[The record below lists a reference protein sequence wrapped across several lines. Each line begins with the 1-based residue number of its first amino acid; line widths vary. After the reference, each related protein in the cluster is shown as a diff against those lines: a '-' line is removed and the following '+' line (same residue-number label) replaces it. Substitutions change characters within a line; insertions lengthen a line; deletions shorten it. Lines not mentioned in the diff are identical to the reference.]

1 MVAFLLTHLWQSTL
15 IGLAAGALAH
25 ACRRNA
31 AAVRYWIWFAASLK
45 FLVPLALLQQLG
57 DSVGRSLPAP
67 LPVDAELVESATTLF
82 VPSMSHSVVASHDL
96 FSQLAIVAAC
106 VWALGA
112 ALLCLRWF
120 LQWRSVRSL
129 LACTPPT
136 LMDGAP
142 APLRITSASLTTGV
156 FGIFRPVVIMPRTL
170 LQTLDA
176 SQLRTV
182 LAHEGCHIRRGD
194 NLTAAIHRCIE
205 ALFWFHPLV
214 WWIGAN
220 LLRERETACDEAVI
234 EEGHEQRAYAESIL
248 TACRL
253 TVVGRCGPVAAST
266 GGDLRQRLSSI
277 LSEQRVRPITSK
289 RFAVLFSLA
298 TLVCFAPLA
307 AGVTTGALREASDA
321 GPITFDVISLKQ
333 AESRWW
339 YSTRFEPES
348 GRLVLKNFSLL
359 QLIASAYPC
368 SIVNDETNL
377 IARERYDIEVRWRGA
392 TDMSERNLYRALLKQ
407 ILQNNSNVEVHVTD
421 LH

>member
-15 IGLAAGALAH
+15 IALAAGALAH

-67 LPVDAELVESATTLF
+67 LPLDAELVESATTLF
-82 VPSMSHSVVASHDL
+82 VPSMSHSVASHDL

-142 APLRITSASLTTGV
+142 APLRITPASLTTGV

-176 SQLRTV
+176 RQLRTV

-253 TVVGRCGPVAAST
+253 TVVGRDQKSV
-266 GGDLRQRLSSI
+266 
-277 LSEQRVRPITSK
+277 V
-289 RFAVLFSLA
+289 
-298 TLVCFAPLA
+298 
-307 AGVTTGALREASDA
+307 
-321 GPITFDVISLKQ
+321 
-333 AESRWW
+333 
-339 YSTRFEPES
+339 
-348 GRLVLKNFSLL
+348 
-359 QLIASAYPC
+359 
-368 SIVNDETNL
+368 
-377 IARERYDIEVRWRGA
+377 
-392 TDMSERNLYRALLKQ
+392 
-407 ILQNNSNVEVHVTD
+407 
-421 LH
+421 

>member
-15 IGLAAGALAH
+15 VVLAAWALAH

-31 AAVRYWIWFAASLK
+31 AAVRYWIWLAASLK
-45 FLVPLALLQQLG
+45 FLVPLTLLHQLG

-67 LPVDAELVESATTLF
+67 LPVDAALVESATTLF
-82 VPSMSHSVVASHDL
+82 IPSMPRSLGAPHDLLSQIAVVA
-96 FSQLAIVAAC
+96 AV

-112 ALLCLRWF
+112 ALVCVRWF

-129 LACTPPT
+129 LAGAPQTF
-136 LMDGAP
+136 MDGAP
-142 APLRITSASLTTGV
+142 APLRITSTNLTPGV
-156 FGIFRPVVIMPRTL
+156 FGIFRPVLIMPRRL
-170 LQTLDA
+170 LQSLDTR
-176 SQLRTV
+176 QLQSV
-182 LAHEGCHIRRGD
+182 FAHEGCHIHRRD
-194 NLTAAIHRCIE
+194 NLTAAVHRCVE
-205 ALFWFHPLV
+205 AVFWFHPLV

-234 EEGHEQRAYAESIL
+234 EEGHGQRAYAESIL

-266 GGDLRQRLSSI
+266 GGDLSQRLTSI

-307 AGVTTGALREASDA
+307 AGITTGALREASDA
-321 GPITFDVISLKQ
+321 GPITFDVVSLKQ
-333 AESRWW
+333 AESSWW

-377 IARERYDIEVRWRGA
+377 IARERYDIEVRWHGA
-392 TDMSERNLYRALLKQ
+392 NGMSERNLYRALLKQ
-407 ILQNNSNVEVHVTD
+407 ILQSNSNVEVYVTD